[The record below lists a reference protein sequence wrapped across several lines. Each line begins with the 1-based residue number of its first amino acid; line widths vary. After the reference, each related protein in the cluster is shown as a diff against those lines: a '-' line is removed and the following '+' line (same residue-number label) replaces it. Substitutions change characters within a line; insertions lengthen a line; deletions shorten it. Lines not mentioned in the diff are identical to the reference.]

1 MIAPSGKTEP
11 LLKHIALTICHTR
24 SMSGLHNGDTAQNRR
39 SPDLVIGE
47 DGRAR
52 PPWAASD
59 PLLMEYYDTEWGV
72 PVKTESGVFERLTL
86 EAFQSGLSWSTI
98 LRKRPAFRESFAN
111 FDPDIVGTFDD
122 DKVALLMT
130 NPKIIRN
137 ERKIRATIRN
147 AQAILRLHEENSYLS
162 DVVWS
167 YASTSLP
174 RPFRL
179 SDIPSR
185 TPESTALANDLK
197 KKGISF
203 IGPTTMFALMEA
215 LGIVDTHL
223 VGAFDPLDSVD
234 KFRNVQKPIK

>member
-1 MIAPSGKTEP
+1 
-11 LLKHIALTICHTR
+11 
-24 SMSGLHNGDTAQNRR
+24 MSGLHDGDTAQGCL
-39 SPDLVIGE
+39 SPDLVMGE

-52 PPWAASD
+52 PPWAAAD
-59 PLLMEYYDTEWGV
+59 PLLMEYMEYYDDTEWGV

-98 LRKRPAFRESFAN
+98 LRKRPAFREAFAN
-111 FDPDIVGTFDD
+111 FNPDIVATFDED
-122 DKVALLMT
+122 AVASLMA
-130 NPKIIRN
+130 NPAIIRN

-147 AQAILRLHEENSYLS
+147 AQATLKLHEENSYLS

-185 TPESTALANDLK
+185 TPESTALAKTLK
-197 KKGISF
+197 KKGFLSSDRPPCLRLWKHWESSIPIS
-203 IGPTTMFALMEA
+203 
-215 LGIVDTHL
+215 
-223 VGAFDPLDSVD
+223 SVLITPWSPPINYLPY
-234 KFRNVQKPIK
+234 RNSRTRE

>member
-1 MIAPSGKTEP
+1 
-11 LLKHIALTICHTR
+11 
-24 SMSGLHNGDTAQNRR
+24 MSGLHDGDTAQGCL
-39 SPDLVIGE
+39 SPDLVMGE

-52 PPWAASD
+52 PPWAAAD
-59 PLLMEYYDTEWGV
+59 PLLMEYMEYYDDTEWGV

-98 LRKRPAFRESFAN
+98 LRKRPAFREAFAN
-111 FDPDIVGTFDD
+111 FNPDIVATFDED
-122 DKVALLMT
+122 AVASLMA
-130 NPKIIRN
+130 NPAIIRN

-147 AQAILRLHEENSYLS
+147 AQATLKLHEENSYLS

-185 TPESTALANDLK
+185 TPESTALAQTLK
-197 KKGISF
+197 KRGFSF
-203 IGPTTMFALMEA
+203 VGPTTMFALMDA
-215 LGIVDTHL
+215 L
-223 VGAFDPLDSVD
+223 
-234 KFRNVQKPIK
+234 

>member
-1 MIAPSGKTEP
+1 
-11 LLKHIALTICHTR
+11 
-24 SMSGLHNGDTAQNRR
+24 MSGLHDGDTAQGCL
-39 SPDLVIGE
+39 SPDLVMGE

-52 PPWAASD
+52 PPWAAAD
-59 PLLMEYYDTEWGV
+59 PLLMEYMEYYDDTEWGV

-98 LRKRPAFRESFAN
+98 LRKRPAFREAFAN
-111 FDPDIVGTFDD
+111 FNPDIVATFDED
-122 DKVALLMT
+122 AVASLMA
-130 NPKIIRN
+130 NPAIIRN

-147 AQAILRLHEENSYLS
+147 AQATLKLHEENSYLS

-185 TPESTALANDLK
+185 TPESTALAKTLK
-197 KKGISF
+197 KKGFSF
-203 IGPTTMFALMEA
+203 VGPTTMFALMEA

-223 VGAFDPLDSVD
+223 VGACLLYTSDAADE
-234 KFRNVQKPIK
+234 

>member
-1 MIAPSGKTEP
+1 
-11 LLKHIALTICHTR
+11 
-24 SMSGLHNGDTAQNRR
+24 MSGLHDGDTAQGCL
-39 SPDLVIGE
+39 SPDLVMGE

-52 PPWAASD
+52 PPWAAAD
-59 PLLMEYYDTEWGV
+59 PLLMEYMEYYDDTEWGV

-98 LRKRPAFRESFAN
+98 LRKRPAFREAFAN
-111 FDPDIVGTFDD
+111 FNPDIVATFDED
-122 DKVALLMT
+122 AVASLMA
-130 NPKIIRN
+130 NPAIIRN
-137 ERKIRATIRN
+137 ERKIRASIRN
-147 AQAILRLHEENSYLS
+147 AQATLKLHEENSYLS

-185 TPESTALANDLK
+185 TPESTALAKTLK
-197 KKGISF
+197 KKGFSF
-203 IGPTTMFALMEA
+203 VGPTTMFALMEA

-223 VGAFDPLDSVD
+223 VGAYHPMESAD
-234 KFRNVQKPIK
+234 

>member
-1 MIAPSGKTEP
+1 MLEHNDPK
-11 LLKHIALTICHTR
+11 ICHTR
-24 SMSGLHNGDTAQNRR
+24 SMSGLHDGDTAQDRF
-39 SPDLVIGE
+39 SPDLVMGE

-72 PVKTESGVFERLTL
+72 PVKTESGVFERLSL

-98 LRKRPAFRESFAN
+98 LRKRPAFREAFAN
-111 FDPDIVGTFDD
+111 FDPEIVATFNEDA
-122 DKVALLMT
+122 VASLMA
-130 NPKIIRN
+130 NPAIIRN

-147 AQAILRLHEENSYLS
+147 AQATLKLHEENSYLS

-174 RPFRL
+174 RLFRL

-185 TPESTALANDLK
+185 TPESTALAKTLK
-197 KKGISF
+197 KKGFSF
-203 IGPTTMFALMEA
+203 VGPTTMFALMEA

-223 VGAFDPLDSVD
+223 VGAYHPMDSAD
-234 KFRNVQKPIK
+234 

>member
-1 MIAPSGKTEP
+1 
-11 LLKHIALTICHTR
+11 
-24 SMSGLHNGDTAQNRR
+24 MSGLHDGDTAQGCL
-39 SPDLVIGE
+39 SPDLVMGE

-52 PPWAASD
+52 PPWAAAD
-59 PLLMEYYDTEWGV
+59 PLLMEYMEYYDDTEWGV

-98 LRKRPAFRESFAN
+98 LRKRPAFREAFAN
-111 FDPDIVGTFDD
+111 FNPDIVATFDED
-122 DKVALLMT
+122 AVASLMA
-130 NPKIIRN
+130 NPAIIRN

-147 AQAILRLHEENSYLS
+147 AQATLKLHEENSYLS

-185 TPESTALANDLK
+185 TPESTALAKTLK
-197 KKGISF
+197 KKGFSF
-203 IGPTTMFALMEA
+203 VGPTTMFALMEA

-223 VGAFDPLDSVD
+223 VGAYHPMDSAD
-234 KFRNVQKPIK
+234 

>member
-1 MIAPSGKTEP
+1 
-11 LLKHIALTICHTR
+11 
-24 SMSGLHNGDTAQNRR
+24 MSGLYDGDTAQGCL
-39 SPDLVIGE
+39 SPDLVMGE

-52 PPWAASD
+52 PPWAAAD
-59 PLLMEYYDTEWGV
+59 PLLMEYMEYYDDTEWGV

-98 LRKRPAFRESFAN
+98 FRKRPAFREAFAN
-111 FDPDIVGTFDD
+111 FNPDIVATFDED
-122 DKVALLMT
+122 AVASLMA
-130 NPKIIRN
+130 NPAIIRN

-147 AQAILRLHEENSYLS
+147 AQATLKLHEENSYLS

-185 TPESTALANDLK
+185 TPESTALAKTLK
-197 KKGISF
+197 KKGFSF
-203 IGPTTMFALMEA
+203 VGPTTMFALMEA

-223 VGAFDPLDSVD
+223 VGAYHPMESAD
-234 KFRNVQKPIK
+234 

>member
-1 MIAPSGKTEP
+1 
-11 LLKHIALTICHTR
+11 
-24 SMSGLHNGDTAQNRR
+24 MSGLHDGDTAQGCL
-39 SPDLVIGE
+39 SPDLVMGE

-52 PPWAASD
+52 PPWAAAD
-59 PLLMEYYDTEWGV
+59 PLLMEYMEYYDDTEWGV

-98 LRKRPAFRESFAN
+98 LRKRPAFREAFAN
-111 FDPDIVGTFDD
+111 FDPEIVATFNEDA
-122 DKVALLMT
+122 VASLMA
-130 NPKIIRN
+130 NPAIIRN

-147 AQAILRLHEENSYLS
+147 AQATLKLHEENSYLS

-185 TPESTALANDLK
+185 TPESTALAKTLK
-197 KKGISF
+197 KKGFSF
-203 IGPTTMFALMEA
+203 VGPTTMFALMEA

-223 VGAFDPLDSVD
+223 VGAYHPMESAD
-234 KFRNVQKPIK
+234 

>member
-1 MIAPSGKTEP
+1 
-11 LLKHIALTICHTR
+11 
-24 SMSGLHNGDTAQNRR
+24 MSGLHDGDTAQGCL
-39 SPDLVIGE
+39 SPDLVMGE

-52 PPWAASD
+52 PPWAAAD
-59 PLLMEYYDTEWGV
+59 PLLMEYMEYYDDTEWGV

-98 LRKRPAFRESFAN
+98 LRKRPAFREAFAN
-111 FDPDIVGTFDD
+111 FNPDIVATFDED
-122 DKVALLMT
+122 AVASLMA
-130 NPKIIRN
+130 NPAIIRN

-147 AQAILRLHEENSYLS
+147 AQATLKLHEENSYLS

-185 TPESTALANDLK
+185 TDRK
-197 KKGISF
+197 
-203 IGPTTMFALMEA
+203 
-215 LGIVDTHL
+215 
-223 VGAFDPLDSVD
+223 SV
-234 KFRNVQKPIK
+234 V

>member
-1 MIAPSGKTEP
+1 
-11 LLKHIALTICHTR
+11 
-24 SMSGLHNGDTAQNRR
+24 MSGLHDGDTAQGCL
-39 SPDLVIGE
+39 SPDLVMGE

-52 PPWAASD
+52 PPWAAAD
-59 PLLMEYYDTEWGV
+59 PLLMEYMEYYDDTEWGV

-98 LRKRPAFRESFAN
+98 LRKRPAFREAFAN
-111 FDPDIVGTFDD
+111 FNPDIVATFDED
-122 DKVALLMT
+122 AVASLMAI
-130 NPKIIRN
+130 PAIIRN

-147 AQAILRLHEENSYLS
+147 AQATLKLHEENSYLS

-185 TPESTALANDLK
+185 TPESTALAKTLK
-197 KKGISF
+197 KKGFSF
-203 IGPTTMFALMEA
+203 VGPTTMFALMEA

-223 VGAFDPLDSVD
+223 VGAYHPMESAD
-234 KFRNVQKPIK
+234 

>member
-1 MIAPSGKTEP
+1 
-11 LLKHIALTICHTR
+11 
-24 SMSGLHNGDTAQNRR
+24 MSGLHDGDTAQGCL
-39 SPDLVIGE
+39 SPDLVMGE

-52 PPWAASD
+52 PPWAAAD
-59 PLLMEYYDTEWGV
+59 PLLMEYMEYYDDTEWGV

-98 LRKRPAFRESFAN
+98 LRKRPAFREAFAN
-111 FDPDIVGTFDD
+111 FNPDIVATFDED
-122 DKVALLMT
+122 AVASLMA
-130 NPKIIRN
+130 NPAIIRN

-147 AQAILRLHEENSYLS
+147 AQATLKLHEENSYLS

-185 TPESTALANDLK
+185 TPESTALAKTLK
-197 KKGISF
+197 KKGFSF
-203 IGPTTMFALMEA
+203 VGPTTMFALMEA

-223 VGAFDPLDSVD
+223 VGAYHPMESAD
-234 KFRNVQKPIK
+234 

>member
-1 MIAPSGKTEP
+1 
-11 LLKHIALTICHTR
+11 
-24 SMSGLHNGDTAQNRR
+24 MSGLHDGDTAQGCL
-39 SPDLVIGE
+39 SPDLMMGE

-52 PPWAASD
+52 PPWAAAD
-59 PLLMEYYDTEWGV
+59 PLLMEYMEYYDDTEWGV

-98 LRKRPAFRESFAN
+98 LRKRPAFREAFAN
-111 FDPDIVGTFDD
+111 FNPDIVATFDED
-122 DKVALLMT
+122 AVASLMA
-130 NPKIIRN
+130 NPAIIRN

-147 AQAILRLHEENSYLS
+147 AQATLKLHEENSYLS

-185 TPESTALANDLK
+185 TPESTALAKTLK
-197 KKGISF
+197 KKGFSF
-203 IGPTTMFALMEA
+203 VGPTTMFALMEA

-223 VGAFDPLDSVD
+223 VGAYHPMESAD
-234 KFRNVQKPIK
+234 

>member
-1 MIAPSGKTEP
+1 
-11 LLKHIALTICHTR
+11 
-24 SMSGLHNGDTAQNRR
+24 MSGLHDGDTAQGCL
-39 SPDLVIGE
+39 SPDLVMGE

-52 PPWAASD
+52 PPWAAAD
-59 PLLMEYYDTEWGV
+59 PLLMEYMEYYDDTEWGV

-98 LRKRPAFRESFAN
+98 LRKRPAFREAFAN
-111 FDPDIVGTFDD
+111 FNPDIVATFDED
-122 DKVALLMT
+122 AVASLMA
-130 NPKIIRN
+130 NPAIIRN

-147 AQAILRLHEENSYLS
+147 AQATLKLHEENSYLS

-185 TPESTALANDLK
+185 TPESTALAKTLK
-197 KKGISF
+197 KKGFSF
-203 IGPTTMFALMEA
+203 VGPTTMFALMEA

-223 VGAFDPLDSVD
+223 VGAYHPMKSAD
-234 KFRNVQKPIK
+234 